1 MVVLTGGTPDKKEY
15 RKFKINIK
23 DTPDDFSMMQEMLDR
38 RFKGKGWA
46 HPDLIVIDGGK
57 GQLSSAMKIMS
68 KYELKIPIIGL
79 AKRFEEI
86 IFAKE
91 KNFESINIPNS
102 PTAIKVLQKGRD
114 EAHRFGITYYRK
126 LHREKL
132 YK

>member
-1 MVVLTGGTPDKKEY
+1 
-15 RKFKINIK
+15 
-23 DTPDDFSMMQEMLDR
+23 MLDR

-91 KNFESINIPNS
+91 KNFESINITNS
-102 PTAIKVLQKGRD
+102 SPAIKVLQKGYQLRD
-114 EAHRFGITYYRK
+114 KVIQPGKVVVSTIGTNS
-126 LHREKL
+126 
-132 YK
+132 